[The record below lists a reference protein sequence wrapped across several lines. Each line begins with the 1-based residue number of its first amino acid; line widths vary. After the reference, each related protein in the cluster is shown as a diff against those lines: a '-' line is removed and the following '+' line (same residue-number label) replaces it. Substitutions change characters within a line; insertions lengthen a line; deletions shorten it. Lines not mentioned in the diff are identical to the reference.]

1 MYVFLAFVINSII
14 RSYSTTLS
22 TAWRDMQRFLRDMDN
37 NVLEDMMFGISGAAR
52 KHIFENL
59 PSRLAV
65 MIAADMDYIS
75 NMGNPS
81 ENQISSATQD
91 ALNHLAHLMKI
102 SEIGGL
108 FPSDKG
114 YISEIYEREREG
126 ITDEDRLFRFD
137 ICYRDIPDSIH

>member
-1 MYVFLAFVINSII
+1 
-14 RSYSTTLS
+14 
-22 TAWRDMQRFLRDMDN
+22 
-37 NVLEDMMFGISGAAR
+37 MFGISGAAR

-108 FPSDKG
+108 LPSDKG

-137 ICYRDIPDSIH
+137 ICYRDILDSIH